1 MDVYNAVRDCP
12 PQAQKPIGAGRL
24 KGMTDINPQWRIEKL
39 TEVYGAVGIGWYY
52 TIDKQWLETAPNN
65 EISAF
70 CNISL
75 YVKDSGE
82 WSKPI
87 QGTGGSHFVSNEKSG
102 AYMSDECFKMALT
115 DALSVACKA
124 LGVGANIYWNS
135 SPTKYSAMQEQAA
148 KPKAQPKQTAPVQPT
163 QPHPVQQKAQDGE
176 PLIDADTGRTIVVEC
191 DKRGINLMALLK
203 IYKVMEVQELNV
215 RQAENIMNNWNKIQE
230 RCGSK

>member
-1 MDVYNAVRDCP
+1 MSNLSVYNAVRECP
-12 PQAQKPIGAGRL
+12 KEAQKPIQAGRL

-52 TIDKQWLETAPNN
+52 TIDKQWLETSPTN
-65 EISAF
+65 EVAAF

-87 QGTGGSHFVSNEKSG
+87 QGTGGSKFISNEKSG

-124 LGVGANIYWNS
+124 LGVGANVYWNN
-135 SPTKYSAMQEQAA
+135 SPTKYSAMQEQAQNT
-148 KPKAQPKQTAPVQPT
+148 KQKAPAQTAQKPVQP
-163 QPHPVQQKAQDGE
+163 QQTE
-176 PLIDADTGRTIVVEC
+176 PLIDADTGRTIVAEC
-191 DKRGINLMALLK
+191 DKRGINLLALLHL
-203 IYKVMEVQELNV
+203 YKVMEVQELTV
-215 RQAENIMNNWNKIQE
+215 KQANNILSNWDKIKE
-230 RCGSK
+230 RCSI